1 MIFLFLLL
9 LLTPFHPGAFMSFI
23 LDTRTDGT
31 TAANYQA
38 FVPVDATRTAVRL
51 KVIPCHNYATAS
63 AYAAGRLP
71 AVTAARDVAPR
82 SVEQAGGCLTGG
94 AGYDAAVTWVV
105 SGRVE
110 RVSNWATAKTLAR
123 NNPVSAVDKSNYLW
137 WAGYSERLDVTA

>member
-9 LLTPFHPGAFMSFI
+9 LLTLFLPGALMTFI

-31 TAANYQA
+31 TAANFEA
-38 FVPVDATRTAVRL
+38 FIPVDRTVCDVRL

-71 AVTAARDVAPR
+71 PAVESARTVAPR
-82 SVEQAGGCLTGG
+82 SLEQAGGCIAGG
-94 AGYDAAVTWVV
+94 AGYDPAVTWSV

-110 RVSNWATAKTLAR
+110 RVTNWATAKTLVR
-123 NNPVSAVDKSNYLW
+123 NNPVSAVTDR
-137 WAGYSERLDVTA
+137 GGERLSVTA

>member
-1 MIFLFLLL
+1 
-9 LLTPFHPGAFMSFI
+9 MSFI
-23 LDTRTDGT
+23 IDTRTSSIP
-31 TAANYQA
+31 ANYLA
-38 FVPVDATRTAVRL
+38 FVPRPCPVTATATRLVP
-51 KVIPCHNYATAS
+51 IPCHNYATAS
-63 AYAAGRLP
+63 AYADGRLP

-137 WAGYSERLDVTA
+137 WHSYSERLDVTA

>member
-1 MIFLFLLL
+1 
-9 LLTPFHPGAFMSFI
+9 MSFI

-31 TAANYQA
+31 TAANFEA
-38 FVPVDATRTAVRL
+38 FVPVDRTICAVQL
-51 KVIPCHNYATAS
+51 KVVPCHNYATAS

-71 AVTAARDVAPR
+71 AVTTARTVAPR
-82 SVEQAGGCLTGG
+82 SVEQAGGCLVGG

-110 RVSNWATAKTLAR
+110 RVHNFATAKTLAR

-137 WAGYSERLDVTA
+137 WHSYSERLDVTA